1 MQSDLL
7 RRYAAPVPRYT
18 SYPTAPHFSPAV
30 DAATYGRWLD
40 EMENDLP
47 LSLYVHIPFCN
58 ELCWYC
64 GCSTKITRQ
73 REPIARYLSALS
85 REIDTVADRI
95 KIRHAVTH
103 IHWGG
108 GSPSILEPNE
118 IRALAAQL
126 KTRFKLSPSAEF
138 AVEIDPRGLDEAR
151 IAAFADSGVNRVSIG
166 VQDFDLAVQKAINR
180 MQSVEQTAWVVD
192 TFRKHGI
199 EAINI
204 DLVYGLPKQTL
215 ETLDQTMDH
224 VLALAPDR
232 IALFGYAHLP
242 ARIKHQRLIPDD
254 TLPDTAAR
262 FAQANRAAERLT
274 EGGFVTIG
282 LDHYARPHDP
292 LASGTVRRNF
302 QGYTTDT
309 AAALIGL
316 GASSIGRL
324 PQGYVQN
331 TPAIGEYERRVL
343 DGGLATVRGH
353 AMSTEDAARGLVI
366 ERLMCDFAFPAD
378 ELRARFGEVAE
389 PIIAEAEALC
399 AADRD
404 EMVAARTR
412 GEGFEVTDKGRIFVR
427 SICAKFDAYLGK
439 SSAQHSAGI

>member
-64 GCSTKITRQ
+64 GCATKITRK

-262 FAQANRAAERLT
+262 FAHANRAAERLT

-366 ERLMCDFAFPAD
+366 ERLMCD
-378 ELRARFGEVAE
+378 
-389 PIIAEAEALC
+389 
-399 AADRD
+399 
-404 EMVAARTR
+404 
-412 GEGFEVTDKGRIFVR
+412 
-427 SICAKFDAYLGK
+427 
-439 SSAQHSAGI
+439 

>member
-18 SYPTAPHFSPAV
+18 SYPTAPHFSPSV

>member
-18 SYPTAPHFSPAV
+18 SYPTAPHFSPSV

-353 AMSTEDAARGLVI
+353 AMSTEDAARGLII